1 MNPHDYYK
9 SARFAGLVLA
19 AHSSVYMYDVN
30 TSISYTPY
38 HQAGMPDRYGGLIAG
53 AYDVDVHLD
62 RGVMKDVSIASQC

>member
-1 MNPHDYYK
+1 
-9 SARFAGLVLA
+9 
-19 AHSSVYMYDVN
+19 MYDVN
-30 TSISYTPY
+30 TSISYKPY